1 MPIAFL
7 SPLPP
12 TRSGISV
19 YAGMLLPALAQRM
32 DVVAVGEHPAGSS
45 IAGVEVLSLAGY
57 EPRRTEFEVA
67 IYQMGNNPHHEW
79 IYREAMQHPGVLV
92 LHDLVLHHL
101 IVEMTLARGLA
112 SEYVKILE
120 ANHGAIGE
128 AWARGRAAGYH
139 DELGNFLF
147 PASREIAQ
155 RSRSVIVHN
164 RYAADQLRL
173 MGVDRPV
180 TIAPMSFEATVDPS
194 GIERSTV
201 RKQLGY
207 SERHRVIGMFGFV
220 TASKRPEVVLEAFA
234 SALTENRDLRLLI
247 VGEPAPNCDLP
258 AMIARFG
265 LDDSLVHAT
274 GYVPEETFDGYL
286 SACDRVIN
294 LRYPTAGET
303 SGALLRIFA
312 AGRPVAVSRLAQF
325 LEFPDDIARKIPLGP
340 GEVEALRVFILEP
353 DDSGAIA
360 DAQRGWLATNGA
372 ASETVDA
379 YVAAI
384 AAHIA
389 SDAPRESGS
398 MIPLFPDLRLT
409 GIRQIPGKRGLSLT
423 VRNDGL
429 ATVRAAVF
437 GSPGYRMIVKLFDRE
452 GNEILDRWLAL
463 ERDLHAGEET
473 TLSFAA
479 EATFSAGE
487 MRVYHALESI
497 PTFDFGPFATRTF
510 R

>member
-12 TRSGISV
+12 IRSGISV
-19 YAGMLLPALAQRM
+19 YAEMLLPALAERM
-32 DVVAVGEHPAGSS
+32 DVIAVGEHPARSS
-45 IAGVEVLSLAGY
+45 IGGVEVLSLADY
-57 EPRRTEFEVA
+57 QARRTEFEIS

-79 IYREAMQHPGVLV
+79 IYSEAMERPGVLV

-139 DELGNFLF
+139 DELGNFLL
-147 PASREIAQ
+147 PASRAIAQ

-180 TIAPMSFEATVDPS
+180 TIAPMSFEATVDSS
-194 GIERSTV
+194 GIARTSV

-207 SERHRVIGMFGFV
+207 SDRHRVIGMFGFV

-234 SALTENRDLRLLI
+234 SAVAHNQDLRLLI
-247 VGEPAPNCDLP
+247 VGEPAPNCDLRT
-258 AMIARFG
+258 MIAHFG
-265 LDDSLVHAT
+265 IDESLVHLT
-274 GYVPEETFDGYL
+274 GYVPEEMFDGYL
-286 SACDRVIN
+286 SASDRVVN

-312 AGRPVAVSRLAQF
+312 TRRPVAVSHLAQF
-325 LEFPDDIARKIPLGP
+325 LEFPDDVARKIPLGP
-340 GEVEALRVFILEP
+340 GEVEALRHFILEAE
-353 DDSGAIA
+353 DFRGIA
-360 DAQRGWLATNGA
+360 DAQRNWLARNGA
-372 ASETVDA
+372 ANETVDA

-384 AAHIA
+384 AANIA
-389 SDAPRESGS
+389 SDAPREGSGG
-398 MIPLFPDLRLT
+398 IPLFPDLRLT

-423 VRNDGL
+423 VRNEGASTL
-429 ATVRAAVF
+429 RAAVF

-452 GNEILDRWLAL
+452 GNEILDRWLPL

-473 TLSFAA
+473 TLSFTL
-479 EATFSAGE
+479 EASVSASE
-487 MRVYHALESI
+487 MRLHHALESI
-497 PTFDFGPFATRTF
+497 PTFDATPFATRSF
-510 R
+510 